1 MSTKDQIELLKAQ
14 IELLKLMKPEAEL
27 ERSDLYQAGSRMSEL
42 YYNALAA
49 ATGITER
56 VISEHY
62 IKPGVNA
69 LPPELFENNSMDD
82 LFIQPE
88 DGFEAICYHKGV
100 YGVAR
105 YIEEIGEWEV
115 SLSTGCEF
123 TKEDPGRLHPFPHPD
138 SMWQKK

>member
-42 YYNALAA
+42 YYNALADA
-49 ATGITER
+49 AGITER

-62 IKPGVNA
+62 IKPAVNR
-69 LPPELFENNSMDD
+69 LTVESSDVSSMDD
-82 LFIQPE
+82 IFLKPE
-88 DGFEAICYHKGV
+88 DGFEAICYHKGM
-100 YGVAR
+100 YGFAR
-105 YIEEIGEWEV
+105 YIEGIGEWEI
-115 SLSTGCEF
+115 SLATGCEF